1 MSPIAKTD
9 TTHLSPAGHALAEP
23 DLQKPVARPPIPM
36 AGHPMAAKDY
46 KGTLPPVWCPGCGDF
61 AVLAAMQKAL
71 ADLQLAPHDVTFV
84 SGIGCS
90 SRFPHF
96 MNAYGFHAVH
106 GRSLPVAVGVKL
118 AMPEKTVIAVGGDGD
133 GMAIGAGHFV
143 HTARR
148 NPKISYVM
156 MDNEIYGLTK
166 GQASPTSVLGL
177 KTKSTPF
184 AGEGKSADQPIQPLA
199 LALISGATWVA
210 RGYSGKVKE
219 LTELIKQAIN
229 HDGYAFL
236 QVISPCVTFHDIYE
250 AAKANQRQ
258 LEPSHDIH
266 DKFAAMKAAM
276 TDHWVTGVFYDE
288 KRQHFGA
295 ALDAQ
300 KAEAKAKGI
309 TGLAAL
315 SRKLAATATA

>member
-1 MSPIAKTD
+1 MPINESDVA
-9 TTHLSPAGHALAEP
+9 
-23 DLQKPVARPPIPM
+23 KPVAKPTLPV
-36 AGHPMAAKDY
+36 AGQPLTAKDY

-61 AVLAAMQKAL
+61 AVLAAMQKAM
-71 ADLQLAPHDVTFV
+71 ADLAILPHDLVFV

-106 GRSLPVAVGVKL
+106 GRSLPVAVGLKL

-148 NPKISYVM
+148 NPKILYVM

-166 GQASPTSVLGL
+166 GQASPTSALGL
-177 KTKSTPF
+177 KTKTTPF
-184 AGEGKSADQPIQPLA
+184 ATSDKSADQPVNPLA
-199 LALISGATWVA
+199 LAIISGATFVA

-219 LTELIKQAIN
+219 LTDLIKAGLA
-229 HDGYAFL
+229 HDGYAFI
-236 QVISPCVTFHDIYE
+236 QAVSPCVTFHDIYE

-258 LEPSHDIH
+258 LAPTHDPA
-266 DKFAAMKAAM
+266 DKFAALNAAM
-276 TDHWVTGVFYDE
+276 TDPWVTGIFYQE
-288 KRQHFGA
+288 HRQSLGA
-295 ALDAQ
+295 AFAKQ
-300 KAEAKAKGI
+300 AESASAKKDSGMA
-309 TGLAAL
+309 GLATQI
-315 SRKLAATATA
+315 LATRTK

>member
-1 MSPIAKTD
+1 MAINESDAVVKSISKP
-9 TTHLSPAGHALAEP
+9 L
-23 DLQKPVARPPIPM
+23 PVAAAP
-36 AGHPMAAKDY
+36 GQKLEAKDY

-61 AVLAAMQKAL
+61 AVLAAMQKSL
-71 ADLQLAPHDVTFV
+71 AELGLAPHDVVFV

-106 GRSLPVAVGVKL
+106 GRSLPVAVGLKL

-148 NPKISYVM
+148 NPKICYVM

-166 GQASPTSVLGL
+166 GQASPTSALGL
-177 KTKSTPF
+177 KTKSTPL
-184 AGEGKSADQPIQPLA
+184 ATKEMSADQPVNPLA
-199 LALISGATWVA
+199 LAIISGASFVG

-219 LTELIKQAIN
+219 MVDLMKRAIN
-229 HDGYAFL
+229 HEGYAFL
-236 QVISPCVTFHDIYE
+236 QIISPCVTFHDIYE

-258 LEPSHDIH
+258 LEPTHDTS

-276 TDHWVTGVFYDE
+276 TDHWVTGVFYEE
-288 KRQHFGA
+288 KRQTLPQA
-295 ALDAQ
+295 IEAQ
-300 KAEAKAKGI
+300 IDSAKGREA
-309 TGLAAL
+309 TGLAGVAL
-315 SRKLAATATA
+315 QIMAK

>member
-1 MSPIAKTD
+1 MSPINEAD
-9 TTHLSPAGHALAEP
+9 IA
-23 DLQKPVARPPIPM
+23 KPVAKPALPVSGQPLT
-36 AGHPMAAKDY
+36 AKDY

-61 AVLAAMQKAL
+61 AVLNAMQKAL
-71 ADLQLAPHDVTFV
+71 AELGIPPHELVFV

-106 GRSLPVAVGVKL
+106 GRSLPVAVGLKL
-118 AMPEKTVIAVGGDGD
+118 AMPDKTVIAVGGDGD

-148 NPKISYVM
+148 NPKIAYVM

-166 GQASPTSVLGL
+166 GQASPTSELGL

-184 AGEGKSADQPIQPLA
+184 ADNLKSADQPINPLA
-199 LALISGATWVA
+199 LAMISGATWVA

-219 LTELIKQAIN
+219 LTDLIKAAIN

-250 AAKANQRQ
+250 AAKAN
-258 LEPSHDIH
+258 
-266 DKFAAMKAAM
+266 
-276 TDHWVTGVFYDE
+276 
-288 KRQHFGA
+288 
-295 ALDAQ
+295 
-300 KAEAKAKGI
+300 
-309 TGLAAL
+309 
-315 SRKLAATATA
+315 

>member
-1 MSPIAKTD
+1 MPINETD
-9 TTHLSPAGHALAEP
+9 VAT
-23 DLQKPVARPPIPM
+23 PVAKPTLPV
-36 AGHPMAAKDY
+36 AGAPLTAKDY

-61 AVLAAMQKAL
+61 AVLAAMQKAM
-71 ADLQLAPHDVTFV
+71 ADLGIPPHDLVFV

-106 GRSLPVAVGVKL
+106 GRSLPVAVGLKL
-118 AMPEKTVIAVGGDGD
+118 AMPDKTVIAVGGDGD

-148 NPKISYVM
+148 NPKLVYVM

-166 GQASPTSVLGL
+166 GQASPTSELGL

-184 AGEGKSADQPIQPLA
+184 AEKARSADQPINPLA
-199 LALISGATWVA
+199 LAMISGATWVA

-219 LTELIKQAIN
+219 LTDLIKAAVA
-229 HDGYAFL
+229 HDGYAYL

-250 AAKANQRQ
+250 QAKANQRS
-258 LEPSHDIH
+258 LAPTHDVK
-266 DKFAAMKAAM
+266 DKFAALNAAM
-276 TDHWVTGVFYDE
+276 TDPWVTGVFYE
-288 KRQHFGA
+288 ESREHLGGA
-295 ALDAQ
+295 VQ
-300 KAEAKAKGI
+300 KQKDVASAKKNS
-309 TGLAAL
+309 GLAGLAQTIL
-315 SRKLAATATA
+315 ATRK

>member
-1 MSPIAKTD
+1 MPINEADTVKPIAKP
-9 TTHLSPAGHALAEP
+9 L
-23 DLQKPVARPPIPM
+23 PVSGAPLT
-36 AGHPMAAKDY
+36 AKDY

-61 AVLAAMQKAL
+61 AVLAAMQKAM
-71 ADLQLAPHDVTFV
+71 ADLAIAPHDLVFV

-106 GRSLPVAVGVKL
+106 GRSLPVAVGLKL

-148 NPKISYVM
+148 NPNILYVM

-166 GQASPTSVLGL
+166 GQASPTSALGL

-184 AGEGKSADQPIQPLA
+184 AQKEASADQPVNPLA
-199 LALISGATWVA
+199 LAIISGATFVA
-210 RGYSGKVKE
+210 RTYSGKVKE
-219 LTELIKQAIN
+219 MTDLIKAGLA
-229 HDGYAFL
+229 HDGYAFI
-236 QVISPCVTFHDIYE
+236 QAISPCVTFHDIYE

-258 LEPSHDIH
+258 LAPTHDPS
-266 DKFAAMKAAM
+266 DKFAALNAAM
-276 TDHWVTGVFYDE
+276 TDPWVTGLFYQE
-288 KRQHFGA
+288 HRQSLGTAFA
-295 ALDAQ
+295 KQ
-300 KAEAKAKGI
+300 AETASAKKDSGMA
-309 TGLAAL
+309 GLATQI
-315 SRKLAATATA
+315 LATRN

>member
-1 MSPIAKTD
+1 MSTVTPLPTL
-9 TTHLSPAGHALAEP
+9 T
-23 DLQKPVARPPIPM
+23 
-36 AGHPMAAKDY
+36 AKD
-46 KGTLPPVWCPGCGDF
+46 LASDQDVRWCPGCGDYSIL
-61 AVLAAMQKAL
+61 AQMKKVLAGLGVARENL
-71 ADLQLAPHDVTFV
+71 VFI

-106 GRSLPVAVGVKL
+106 GRSLPVAVGLKL
-118 AMPEKTVIAVGGDGD
+118 AMPDKTVIAVGGDGD

-148 NPKISYVM
+148 NPKLVYVM

-166 GQASPTSVLGL
+166 GQASPTSELGL

-184 AGEGKSADQPIQPLA
+184 GDKLRSADQPLNPLA
-199 LALISGATWVA
+199 LAIISGATWVA

-219 LTELIKQAIN
+219 LTDLLKAAVA

-250 AAKANQRQ
+250 QAKANQRS
-258 LEPSHDIH
+258 LAPAHDPK
-266 DKFAAMKAAM
+266 DKFAALNAAM
-276 TDHWVTGVFYDE
+276 TDPWITGVFYE
-288 KRQHFGA
+288 EQRENLGGA
-295 ALDAQ
+295 VQKQKDFAQ
-300 KAEAKAKGI
+300 PKKD
-309 TGLAAL
+309 TGLAGLATQIL
-315 SRKLAATATA
+315 ATRK

>member
-1 MSPIAKTD
+1 MSPINEAD
-9 TTHLSPAGHALAEP
+9 TAVPVTKPL
-23 DLQKPVARPPIPM
+23 PVA
-36 AGHPMAAKDY
+36 GQELTAKDY

-71 ADLQLAPHDVTFV
+71 ADLKVPPHELVFV

-106 GRSLPVAVGVKL
+106 GRSLPVAVGLKL
-118 AMPEKTVIAVGGDGD
+118 SMPDKTVIAVGGDGD

-148 NPKISYVM
+148 NPKLLYVM

-166 GQASPTSVLGL
+166 GQASPTSELGL

-184 AGEGKSADQPIQPLA
+184 AGQGKSADQPLNPLA
-199 LALISGATWVA
+199 LAIISGATFVA
-210 RGYSGKVKE
+210 RAYSGKVKE
-219 LTELIKQAIN
+219 LTDLIKRGIE
-229 HDGYAFL
+229 HDGYAFI
-236 QVISPCVTFHDIYE
+236 QAVSPCVTFHDIYE

-258 LEPSHDIH
+258 LAPTHDAS
-266 DKFAAMKAAM
+266 DKFAALNAAM
-276 TDHWVTGVFYDE
+276 TDHWVTGVFYE
-288 KRQHFGA
+288 EHRQTLGEA
-295 ALDAQ
+295 IEGQ
-300 KAEAKAKGI
+300 KADAAAKRE

-315 SRKLAATATA
+315 ATRILATA

>member
-1 MSPIAKTD
+1 MSPDTVPVKTPGHGIAEADHVQPIAKPSQ
-9 TTHLSPAGHALAEP
+9 L
-23 DLQKPVARPPIPM
+23 PVAGPLT
-36 AGHPMAAKDY
+36 AKDY

-71 ADLQLAPHDVTFV
+71 ADLKLPPHEVAFV

-96 MNAYGFHAVH
+96 MNAYGFHTVH
-106 GRSLPVAVGVKL
+106 GRSLPVAVGLKL
-118 AMPEKTVIAVGGDGD
+118 AMPQRTVIAVGGDGD

-148 NPKISYVM
+148 NPKITYVM

-166 GQASPTSVLGL
+166 GQASPTSELGL
-177 KTKSTPF
+177 KTKTTPF
-184 AGEGKSADQPIQPLA
+184 SNAERSADQPINPLA
-199 LALISGATWVA
+199 LAIISGATWVA

-219 LTELIKQAIN
+219 LTDLLKAAIN

-250 AAKANQRQ
+250 QAKANQRQ
-258 LEPSHDIH
+258 LEPTHDKA
-266 DKFAAMKAAM
+266 DKFAALHAAM
-276 TDHWVTGVFYDE
+276 NDHWVTGLFYE
-288 KRQHFGA
+288 ETRQSFNA
-295 ALDAQ
+295 AIAKQLADA
-300 KAEAKAKGI
+300 AAKKD
-309 TGLAAL
+309 TGLAG
-315 SRKLAATATA
+315 LAQKILATAK

>member
-1 MSPIAKTD
+1 MSPEGALAKVP
-9 TTHLSPAGHALAEP
+9 SPGHALPESDHVAP
-23 DLQKPVARPPIPM
+23 ISKPLPVVGQDLT
-36 AGHPMAAKDY
+36 AKDY

-71 ADLQLAPHDVTFV
+71 ADLKIAPHDLTFV

-106 GRSLPVAVGVKL
+106 GRSLPVAVGLKL

-148 NPKISYVM
+148 NPKISYIM

-166 GQASPTSVLGL
+166 GQASPTSELGL

-184 AGEGKSADQPIQPLA
+184 AGTGKSADQPLNPMA
-199 LALISGATWVA
+199 LAIISGATFVA
-210 RGYSGKVKE
+210 RAYSGKVKE
-219 LTELIKQAIN
+219 LTDIIKKAIS
-229 HDGYAFL
+229 HDGYAFV

-250 AAKANQRQ
+250 AAKANQRN
-258 LEPSHDIH
+258 LETTHAVG
-266 DKFAAMKAAM
+266 DKFAALHAAIN
-276 TDHWVTGVFYDE
+276 DHWATGIFYEE
-288 KRQHFGA
+288 KRQTFN
-295 ALDAQ
+295 DAVAVQ
-300 KAEAKAKGI
+300 KLEAEPKKG

-315 SRKLAATATA
+315 ATRILAQGTG

>member
-1 MSPIAKTD
+1 MPINESD
-9 TTHLSPAGHALAEP
+9 TAT
-23 DLQKPVARPPIPM
+23 PVAKPTLPV
-36 AGHPMAAKDY
+36 AGQPLTAKDY
-46 KGTLPPVWCPGCGDF
+46 KGTLPSVWCPGCGDF
-61 AVLAAMQKAL
+61 AVLASMQKAM
-71 ADLQLAPHDVTFV
+71 ADLDIPPHDLVFV

-106 GRSLPVAVGVKL
+106 GRSLPVAVGLKL
-118 AMPEKTVIAVGGDGD
+118 AMPDKTVIAVGGDGD

-148 NPKISYVM
+148 NPKLVYVM

-166 GQASPTSVLGL
+166 GQASPTSELGL

-184 AGEGKSADQPIQPLA
+184 AEKQRSADQPLNPLA
-199 LALISGATWVA
+199 LAIISGATWVA
-210 RGYSGKVKE
+210 RAYSGKVKE
-219 LTELIKQAIN
+219 MTDLIKAAIA

-250 AAKANQRQ
+250 QAKANQRS
-258 LEPSHDIH
+258 LAPTHDAK
-266 DKFAAMKAAM
+266 DKFQALNAAM
-276 TDHWVTGVFYDE
+276 TDPWVTGVFYE
-288 KRQHFGA
+288 EHRQHLGGA
-295 ALDAQ
+295 VAMQ
-300 KAEAKAKGI
+300 KEFAAPKAN

-315 SRKLAATATA
+315 AQTILATRAK

>member
-1 MSPIAKTD
+1 
-9 TTHLSPAGHALAEP
+9 LSPNPPTATPGHALPEADHVKP
-23 DLQKPVARPPIPM
+23 ISKPSQLPVSGDLT
-36 AGHPMAAKDY
+36 AKDY

-61 AVLAAMQKAL
+61 AVLNAMQKAL
-71 ADLQLAPHDVTFV
+71 ADLKLPPHEVVFV

-118 AMPEKTVIAVGGDGD
+118 AMPDKTVIAVGGDGD

-148 NPKISYVM
+148 NPKLAYVM

-166 GQASPTSVLGL
+166 GQASPTSEVGL
-177 KTKSTPF
+177 KTKTTPF
-184 AGEGKSADQPIQPLA
+184 AAPLKSADQPVNPLA

-219 LTELIKQAIN
+219 LTDLIKQAIQ

-236 QVISPCVTFHDIYE
+236 QVVSPCVTFHDIYE

-258 LEPSHDIH
+258 LEPTHDRH

-276 TDHWVTGVFYDE
+276 TDHWVTGVFYE
-288 KRQHFGA
+288 ETRQHFHA
-295 ALDAQ
+295 ALDSQ
-300 KAEAKAKGI
+300 KADAAARKG

-315 SRKLAATATA
+315 AARITATA

>member
-1 MSPIAKTD
+1 MTLPAAPLEAPRGLPTVP
-9 TTHLSPAGHALAEP
+9 SPAAPTGPAVPSGGALT
-23 DLQKPVARPPIPM
+23 
-36 AGHPMAAKDY
+36 AKDY

-71 ADLQLAPHDVTFV
+71 AELRLDPNEVVFV

-106 GRSLPVAVGVKL
+106 GRSLPVAVGLKL
-118 AMPEKTVIAVGGDGD
+118 AIPDKTVIAVGGDGD

-148 NPKISYVM
+148 NPKLAYVM

-166 GQASPTSVLGL
+166 GQASPTSELGL
-177 KTKSTPF
+177 RTKSTPY
-184 AGEGKSADQPIQPLA
+184 AKDERSADQPVNPMA
-199 LALISGATWVA
+199 LAIISGATWVA

-219 LTELIKQAIN
+219 LTELIKAAIQ

-236 QVISPCVTFHDIYE
+236 QVVSPCVTFHDIYE
-250 AAKANQRQ
+250 QAKANQRV
-258 LEPSHDIH
+258 LEPTHDTK

-276 TDHWVTGVFYDE
+276 TDHWATGVFYE
-288 KRQHFGA
+288 EHRQTLGEA
-295 ALDAQ
+295 VAKQVVEAQ
-300 KAEAKAKGI
+300 SRRG
-309 TGLAAL
+309 TGLAAVAMQL
-315 SRKLAATATA
+315 KA

>member
-1 MSPIAKTD
+1 MPINEAD
-9 TTHLSPAGHALAEP
+9 TAA
-23 DLQKPVARPPIPM
+23 PVARPTLPV
-36 AGHPMAAKDY
+36 AGQALTAKDY

-61 AVLAAMQKAL
+61 AVLAAMQKAM
-71 ADLQLAPHDVTFV
+71 ADLGIPPHDLVFV

-106 GRSLPVAVGVKL
+106 GRSLPVAVGLKL
-118 AMPEKTVIAVGGDGD
+118 AMPDKTVIAVGGDGD

-148 NPKISYVM
+148 NPKLLYVM

-166 GQASPTSVLGL
+166 GQASPTSELGL

-184 AGEGKSADQPIQPLA
+184 AEKARSADQPINPLA
-199 LALISGATWVA
+199 LAIISGATWVA

-219 LTELIKQAIN
+219 LTDLIKAGLA
-229 HDGYAFL
+229 HDGYAYI

-250 AAKANQRQ
+250 QAKANQRS
-258 LEPSHDIH
+258 LAPTHDAK
-266 DKFAAMKAAM
+266 DKFAALSAAM
-276 TDHWVTGVFYDE
+276 TDPWVTGVFYE
-288 KRQHFGA
+288 ESREHLGGA
-295 ALDAQ
+295 VQ
-300 KAEAKAKGI
+300 KQKEFAAAKKD
-309 TGLAAL
+309 TGLAG
-315 SRKLAATATA
+315 LAQQILATRAK

>member
-1 MSPIAKTD
+1 MSP
-9 TTHLSPAGHALAEP
+9 PAQPDSAIPLGTPGHALPESDAI
-23 DLQKPVARPPIPM
+23 KPIATPGMLPVS
-36 AGHPMAAKDY
+36 GNLTAKDY

-61 AVLAAMQKAL
+61 AVLNAMQKAL
-71 ADLQLAPHDVTFV
+71 ADLKIPPHELVFV

-106 GRSLPVAVGVKL
+106 GRSLPVAVGLKL
-118 AMPEKTVIAVGGDGD
+118 AMPDKTVIAVGGDGD

-148 NPKISYVM
+148 NPKLAYVM

-166 GQASPTSVLGL
+166 GQASPTSALGL

-184 AGEGKSADQPIQPLA
+184 AGDGRSADQPINPLA
-199 LALISGATWVA
+199 LAIISGATWVA

-219 LTELIKQAIN
+219 LTELIKAAIQ
-229 HDGYAFL
+229 HEGYAFL

-258 LEPSHDIH
+258 LEPAHDRH
-266 DKFAAMKAAM
+266 DKFAAMQAAM
-276 TDHWVTGVFYDE
+276 TDHWVTGLFYE
-288 KRQHFGA
+288 ETRQTFDA
-295 ALDAQ
+295 AIEAQ
-300 KAEAKAKGI
+300 KAEAAPRAQ
-309 TGLAAL
+309 TGLAG
-315 SRKLAATATA
+315 LAQKILEKAA

>member
-1 MSPIAKTD
+1 MT
-9 TTHLSPAGHALAEP
+9 PAV
-23 DLQKPVARPPIPM
+23 PVSQPKAPAV
-36 AGHPMAAKDY
+36 AGGGPTLPLVAKDY

-71 ADLQLAPHDVTFV
+71 ADLQLPPHEVTFV

-106 GRSLPVAVGVKL
+106 GRSLPVAVGLKL
-118 AMPEKTVIAVGGDGD
+118 AMPQKIVIAVGGDGD

-148 NPKISYVM
+148 NPKLLYVM

-166 GQASPTSVLGL
+166 GQVSPTSELGL

-184 AGEGKSADQPIQPLA
+184 AASERSADQPINPLA
-199 LALISGATWVA
+199 LAIISGATFVA
-210 RGYSGKVKE
+210 RAYSGKVKE
-219 LTELIKQAIN
+219 LTDLIKAGIA
-229 HDGYAFL
+229 HDGYAFI
-236 QVISPCVTFHDIYE
+236 QAVSPCVTFHDIYE
-250 AAKANQRQ
+250 QAKANQRQ
-258 LEPSHDIH
+258 LEPTHDRH

-276 TDHWVTGVFYDE
+276 TDHWVTGLFYE
-288 KRQHFGA
+288 ERRQTLGEA
-295 ALDAQ
+295 VAKQAESARP
-300 KAEAKAKGI
+300 KAD

-315 SRKLAATATA
+315 AVRLRA

>member
-1 MSPIAKTD
+1 MSPINEED
-9 TTHLSPAGHALAEP
+9 TAVQLSKPTLPVVGAE
-23 DLQKPVARPPIPM
+23 LT
-36 AGHPMAAKDY
+36 AKDY

-71 ADLQLAPHDVTFV
+71 AEMKVPPHDLVFV

-106 GRSLPVAVGVKL
+106 GRSLPVAVGLKL
-118 AMPEKTVIAVGGDGD
+118 AMPDKTVIAVGGDGD

-148 NPKISYVM
+148 NPKILYVM

-166 GQASPTSVLGL
+166 GQASPTSELGL

-184 AGEGKSADQPIQPLA
+184 AGSGKSADQPLNPLA
-199 LALISGATWVA
+199 LAIISGATFVA
-210 RGYSGKVKE
+210 RAYSGKVKE
-219 LTELIKQAIN
+219 LNDLIKKGLE
-229 HDGYAFL
+229 HDGYAFI
-236 QVISPCVTFHDIYE
+236 QAISPCVTFHDIYE

-258 LEPSHDIH
+258 LATTHDSH
-266 DKFAAMKAAM
+266 DKFAALNAAM
-276 TDHWVTGVFYDE
+276 TDHWVTGIFYQED
-288 KRQHFGA
+288 RQTLGQAFD
-295 ALDAQ
+295 LQ
-300 KAEAKAKGI
+300 KAEAMAKKD
-309 TGLAAL
+309 TGLAG
-315 SRKLAATATA
+315 LATKILATA

>member
-1 MSPIAKTD
+1 MPINESDTAVPVAKPALPIAGQPLT
-9 TTHLSPAGHALAEP
+9 
-23 DLQKPVARPPIPM
+23 
-36 AGHPMAAKDY
+36 AKDY

-61 AVLAAMQKAL
+61 AVLAAMQKAM
-71 ADLQLAPHDVTFV
+71 ADLGIPPHELVFV

-106 GRSLPVAVGVKL
+106 GRSLPVAVGLKL
-118 AMPEKTVIAVGGDGD
+118 AMPDKTVIAVGGDGD

-148 NPKISYVM
+148 NPKLVYVM

-166 GQASPTSVLGL
+166 GQASPTSELGL

-184 AGEGKSADQPIQPLA
+184 GDKMRSADQPLNPLA
-199 LALISGATWVA
+199 LAIISGATWVA

-219 LTELIKQAIN
+219 LTDLLKAAVA

-250 AAKANQRQ
+250 QAKANQRQ
-258 LEPSHDIH
+258 LAPTHDPK
-266 DKFAAMKAAM
+266 DKFQALNAAM
-276 TDHWVTGVFYDE
+276 TDPWITGVFYE
-288 KRQHFGA
+288 EQRENLGGA
-295 ALDAQ
+295 VQKQKDFAQ
-300 KAEAKAKGI
+300 PKKD
-309 TGLAAL
+309 TGLAG
-315 SRKLAATATA
+315 LATQILATRNK

>member
-1 MSPIAKTD
+1 MTPDTVPVKSPGHGIAEADHVKPIATPGQLP
-9 TTHLSPAGHALAEP
+9 TAGPLT
-23 DLQKPVARPPIPM
+23 
-36 AGHPMAAKDY
+36 AKDY

-71 ADLQLAPHDVTFV
+71 ADLKIPPHEVAMV

-106 GRSLPVAVGVKL
+106 GRSLPVAVGLKL
-118 AMPEKTVIAVGGDGD
+118 AMPDKLVIAVGGEGD

-148 NPKISYVM
+148 NPKLVYVM

-166 GQASPTSVLGL
+166 GQASPTSELGL
-177 KTKSTPF
+177 KTKTTPF
-184 AGEGKSADQPIQPLA
+184 SNAERSADQPINPLA
-199 LALISGATWVA
+199 LAMISGATWVA
-210 RGYSGKVKE
+210 RAYSGKVKE
-219 LTELIKQAIN
+219 LTDLIKAAIA
-229 HDGYAFL
+229 HEGYAFL

-258 LEPSHDIH
+258 LEPTHDRH
-266 DKFAAMKAAM
+266 DKFAALHAAM
-276 TDHWVTGVFYDE
+276 NDHWVTGLFYE
-288 KRQHFGA
+288 EQRQTLGGA
-295 ALDAQ
+295 ILKQQADAAPKKESGLSGLAQ
-300 KAEAKAKGI
+300 KI
-309 TGLAAL
+309 L
-315 SRKLAATATA
+315 ATAR

>member
-1 MSPIAKTD
+1 MSPIN
-9 TTHLSPAGHALAEP
+9 EP
-23 DLQKPVARPPIPM
+23 DAVQQIAKPTVPQSGAGALPM
-36 AGHPMAAKDY
+36 TAKDY
-46 KGTLPPVWCPGCGDF
+46 KGNLPPVWCPGCGDF
-61 AVLAAMQKAL
+61 AVLASMQKVL
-71 ADLQLAPHDVTFV
+71 ADLQLAPHDVVFV

-148 NPKISYVM
+148 NPNIAYIM

-184 AGEGKSADQPIQPLA
+184 AGEGKSADQPVNPLA
-199 LALISGATWVA
+199 LAIISGATFVA
-210 RGYSGKVKE
+210 RAYSGKVKE
-219 LTELIKQAIN
+219 LTDIMKRAIQ
-229 HDGYAFL
+229 HDGYAFV

-258 LEPSHDIH
+258 LEVTHDVK
-266 DKFAAMKAAM
+266 DRMAAINAAM
-276 TDHWVTGVFYDE
+276 TDHWVTGVFYE
-288 KRQHFGA
+288 EHRQSFGA
-295 ALDAQ
+295 AVKAQ
-300 KAEAKAKGI
+300 QAEAILRKD

-315 SRKLAATATA
+315 AQKILVGAKK

>member
-1 MSPIAKTD
+1 MT
-9 TTHLSPAGHALAEP
+9 PAV
-23 DLQKPVARPPIPM
+23 PVSQPKAPAV
-36 AGHPMAAKDY
+36 AGGGPTLPLVAKDY

-71 ADLQLAPHDVTFV
+71 ADLQLPPHEVTFV

-106 GRSLPVAVGVKL
+106 GRSLPVAVGLKL
-118 AMPEKTVIAVGGDGD
+118 AMPQKIVIAVGGDGD

-148 NPKISYVM
+148 NPKLLYVM

-166 GQASPTSVLGL
+166 GQVSPTSELGL

-184 AGEGKSADQPIQPLA
+184 AASERSADQPINPLA
-199 LALISGATWVA
+199 LAIISGATFVA
-210 RGYSGKVKE
+210 RAYSGKVKE
-219 LTELIKQAIN
+219 MTDLIKKAIR
-229 HDGYAFL
+229 HDGYAFV

-250 AAKANQRQ
+250 AAKANQRN
-258 LEPSHDIH
+258 LETTHDVT

-276 TDHWVTGVFYDE
+276 TDHW
-288 KRQHFGA
+288 A
-295 ALDAQ
+295 
-300 KAEAKAKGI
+300 
-309 TGLAAL
+309 TGLFYEERRETIVGAVQKQKDSAAGRKDSGL
-315 SRKLAATATA
+315 SKLAMQVMATAK

>member
-1 MSPIAKTD
+1 MPIN
-9 TTHLSPAGHALAEP
+9 EP
-23 DLQKPVARPPIPM
+23 DAVVKSISKPLPVAPAP
-36 AGHPMAAKDY
+36 GQKLDAKDY

-61 AVLAAMQKAL
+61 AVLNAMQKAL
-71 ADLQLAPHDVTFV
+71 AELQLAPHDVVFV

-106 GRSLPVAVGVKL
+106 GRSLPVAVGLKL
-118 AMPEKTVIAVGGDGD
+118 AIPEKTVIAVGGDGD

-148 NPKISYVM
+148 NPKVAYVM

-166 GQASPTSVLGL
+166 GQASPTSELGL

-184 AGEGKSADQPIQPLA
+184 ADGQRSADQPLNPLA
-199 LALISGATWVA
+199 LAIISGATFVA

-219 LTELIKQAIN
+219 LVELMKRAIQ

-258 LEPSHDIH
+258 LEPTHDPS
-266 DKFAAMKAAM
+266 DKFAALNAAM
-276 TDHWVTGVFYDE
+276 TDHWVTGVFSEE
-288 KRQHFGA
+288 KRESLSERSRTLAERHPLYPQLPPMA
-295 ALDAQ
+295 A
-300 KAEAKAKGI
+300 
-309 TGLAAL
+309 
-315 SRKLAATATA
+315 